1 MTPIKINIII
11 ECRFPFKIIIIITLI
26 IIIMFINNAVD
37 DVNDAV
43 DVVDVVDVYFDDVS
57 NIKL

>member
-1 MTPIKINIII
+1 
-11 ECRFPFKIIIIITLI
+11 
-26 IIIMFINNAVD
+26 MFINNAVD

>member
-1 MTPIKINIII
+1 
-11 ECRFPFKIIIIITLI
+11 
-26 IIIMFINNAVD
+26 MFINNAVD

-43 DVVDVVDVYFDDVS
+43 DVVDVYFDDVS

>member
-1 MTPIKINIII
+1 M
-11 ECRFPFKIIIIITLI
+11 
-26 IIIMFINNAVD
+26 IMFINNAVD

-43 DVVDVVDVYFDDVS
+43 DVVDVYFDDVS